1 MSHSQTGA
9 PVVVKTERF
18 TSPDAAYNWLR
29 TLRANYRRI
38 DEYTGRK
45 LFKTPANV
53 VLRWVEGTSDVE
65 ILSNCVC

>member
-1 MSHSQTGA
+1 MSHSPTGA

-18 TSPDAAYNWLR
+18 TSPSAAEQWLR
-29 TLRANYRRI
+29 TVRANYRRI

-53 VLRWVEGTSDVE
+53 VLRWTDGDTAVE